1 MPTPLS
7 FHGKLREPLLES
19 FSRDEF
25 SILLKD
31 ELGVVYDRIV
41 KNDSLENEFDEV
53 IEWFD
58 RRDKLPDLFR
68 AASKARPKNKALADL
83 NPIVEIVTAH
93 IQAADLTR
101 GQSDAEAAPS
111 IAALSPATGLQASV
125 VAASLGEQTISLD
138 VAIKRQLEA
147 RRRICVIEVPGRS
160 IGTGFLIGP
169 RLILTNRHVLDEA
182 LRLNPTHIQAVFDY
196 SGDQGYESLPRK
208 RILLNAPVTM
218 DDVDGL
224 DYAVLPLDEDVEADR
239 GFFTACPQRLGD
251 KSSVTIMGHP
261 ALGTTALSLQYS
273 WGMIR
278 DINDQAKR
286 IAYTA
291 QTGEV

>member
-83 NPIVEIVTAH
+83 
-93 IQAADLTR
+93 R
-101 GQSDAEAAPS
+101 
-111 IAALSPATGLQASV
+111 
-125 VAASLGEQTISLD
+125 
-138 VAIKRQLEA
+138 
-147 RRRICVIEVPGRS
+147 EV
-160 IGTGFLIGP
+160 
-169 RLILTNRHVLDEA
+169 
-182 LRLNPTHIQAVFDY
+182 
-196 SGDQGYESLPRK
+196 
-208 RILLNAPVTM
+208 
-218 DDVDGL
+218 
-224 DYAVLPLDEDVEADR
+224 
-239 GFFTACPQRLGD
+239 
-251 KSSVTIMGHP
+251 
-261 ALGTTALSLQYS
+261 
-273 WGMIR
+273 
-278 DINDQAKR
+278 
-286 IAYTA
+286 
-291 QTGEV
+291 